1 MSTGF
6 VLVDVEPGSE
16 QSVHEQASLL
26 PFVSDAHVLF
36 GDHDMILKIEAETMG
51 EIARL
56 VVDSVRSIEGVTNT
70 KTLACA
76 EL

>member
-1 MSTGF
+1 M
-6 VLVDVEPGSE
+6 LVDVEPGSE
-16 QSVHEQASLL
+16 HSVHEQASLL